1 MCHGN
6 ELSEGALAWHAKGPG
21 VLSTPKGVG
30 GGVARNKNE
39 GKEAMPELVITRSK
53 FNFLNFFYYLFIY
66 THMCRYPKRFE
77 KGFEGA
83 GAVTTGVCEPEVRAR
98 V

>member
-53 FNFLNFFYYLFIY
+53 FNFFKLFLLFIY
-66 THMCRYPKRFE
+66 LYTYVQVPK
-77 KGFEGA
+77 
-83 GAVTTGVCEPEVRAR
+83 EV
-98 V
+98 